1 MEDVVFVC
9 NKWNDTVCFQSSFWV
24 LSVTRF
30 CHQLSPQ
37 NLSVDLCFI
46 KVWLLPMSPAMRNIS
61 GSFKY
66 LQLWGISPAPSNIS
80 GFEMY
85 HSFDF
90 SNCLQLWTISP
101 VFSNVSSYEEYLWLP
116 QISLALKNIS
126 SSLKYLWLRRISPAL
141 DYFRIHFFLVEMWFK
156 KSWSSRVF
164 FVDWNYASATMRN
177 LTY

>member
-1 MEDVVFVC
+1 MEDVVFMC

-80 GFEMY
+80 GFETY

-101 VFSNVSSYEEYLWLP
+101 VFFKCLQLWRISLAPSNISGFEEYLQLP
-116 QISLALKNIS
+116 QISLASENIS
-126 SSLKYLWLRRISPAL
+126 SSWLLQNPLLSGWDLI
-141 DYFRIHFFLVEMWFK
+141 K
-156 KSWSSRVF
+156 KSCPFRVF
-164 FVDWNYASATMRN
+164 FVDCNGTC
-177 LTY
+177 

>member
-1 MEDVVFVC
+1 MERYSCLDLL
-9 NKWNDTVCFQSSFWV
+9 SV

-30 CHQLSPQ
+30 CHQLSPP

-80 GFEMY
+80 GFETY

-101 VFSNVSSYEEYLWLP
+101 VFFFKCLQLWRISLAPSNISGFEEYLQLP
-116 QISLALKNIS
+116 QISLASENIS
-126 SSLKYLWLRRISPAL
+126 SSWLLQNPLLSGWDVI
-141 DYFRIHFFLVEMWFK
+141 
-156 KSWSSRVF
+156 
-164 FVDWNYASATMRN
+164 
-177 LTY
+177 